1 MKPPDTFYIMQRM
14 RWLKKIFFIF
24 LCLLLL
30 SGLGI
35 FYLNTIFLPISAK
48 DILAS
53 KATSWLKRNVSIGEI
68 NFYLQKG
75 FVLKNIR
82 IEQQPPASVPFISID
97 EVRFNI
103 VLPNF
108 FRAREIFIPSITLD
122 KPVVHLKRIKDSQ
135 WNFSDLLTQSPTQ
148 REQKP
153 STKSTSVKFSLGA
166 IKMFKGQIHISDPAT
181 SETISAL
188 DASLQLSLPDA
199 IRFESDFVIDADRC
213 TFSTKG
219 KFSLASQELNA
230 TIKTRNFNPPRLIHL
245 TGVPLYVIFD
255 RWLIDEADLAV
266 QFKNKEW
273 TLKGMIIGPV
283 DITTKTDIA
292 VRTTGVIRSKNFTYH
307 KRGRDF
313 DLAGNF
319 LATDTSVAVGADK
332 MFSGNFSGT
341 AISFQKSGDH
351 FTMTGD
357 LAVQKAKMLWAQET
371 LTGDIETKKIFF
383 DKLDDKLVLV
393 GESKIIN
400 STFKDP
406 VWDMDINQAAAN
418 WKFDRHKNG
427 FLLDI
432 PDLRAKNLSG
442 LFLTTQVDG
451 SATAQNIKIDSTDE
465 ILNAQGHFATENL
478 KLLWP
483 NKISFAGNPQ
493 CDLTL
498 SRNPAVDDNKMI
510 PSGVIHFS
518 DDTFQGIP
526 KITQV
531 KNLTG
536 QLVFRQ
542 DEASSKNLTLTLGQ
556 TALSLAGTIKHFS
569 APDIKTKVLG
579 KDFDISVDFKTASQR
594 QNIRLEGL
602 VYDGKLSVDANVAL
616 QEKNVPGEITASLTG
631 LNVQRLKNTFGHLKD
646 KDLSGILSVNVNL
659 KGPLEDYKAL
669 KGDGAITIKEGKLLE
684 LEMLKGIWKVL
695 FNNLLVEDY
704 RKIAFT
710 HGKATFKVTDGS
722 IKTEDLLLE
731 SEPADISA
739 RGSLSLNG
747 QLNFD
752 VVAKVRQAPI
762 VTASALQAVP
772 TTIISQVVKNVV
784 GIKLTG
790 SITTPQVRYKI
801 LPLKVLEKTTG
812 SIFEGIQGMLEDI
825 WDN

>member
-1 MKPPDTFYIMQRM
+1 M
-14 RWLKKIFFIF
+14 RWLKKTFFILVF
-24 LCLLLL
+24 LSLVI
-30 SGLGI
+30 GGGI
-35 FYLNTIFLPISAK
+35 FYLNTIFFPLQVK
-48 DILAS
+48 DILSS
-53 KATSWLKRNVSIGEI
+53 KATAWLKRNVSIGEI
-68 NFYLQKG
+68 KLHPQKG
-75 FVLKNIR
+75 FILKNIR
-82 IEQQPPASVPFISID
+82 VDEQLSSAVAFISID

-122 KPVVHLKRIKDSQ
+122 KPVVNLKRIEDTQ
-135 WNFSDLLTQSPTQ
+135 WNFSDLLTKSPT
-148 REQKP
+148 KTANNS
-153 STKSTSVKFSLGA
+153 STKSPKVRFSLGGVK
-166 IKMFKGQIHISDPAT
+166 IQNGQIIISDPA
-181 SETISAL
+181 SNETISAL

-199 IRFESDFVIDADRC
+199 IRFESDFVIDADHC

-255 RWLIDEADLAV
+255 HWLIDEADLAV

-283 DITTKTDIA
+283 DITTRTDIA
-292 VRTTGVIRSKNFTYH
+292 VRTTGIIRSKNFTYH

-357 LAVQKAKMLWAQET
+357 LAAQKAKMLWAKET

-383 DKLDDKLVLV
+383 DKLDDKLVLA

-406 VWDMDINQAAAN
+406 VWDMAINQAAAN

-451 SATAQNIKIDSTDE
+451 SATAQNIKIDSADE
-465 ILNAQGHFATENL
+465 ILDAKGHFATENL

-483 NKISFAGNPQ
+483 SKISFAGNPQ

-556 TALSLAGTIKHFS
+556 TPLSLTGTIKHFS
-569 APDIKTKVLG
+569 VPDIDANVSG
-579 KDFDISVDFKTASQR
+579 KDFDVSVDFKTASQR

-631 LNVQRLKNTFGHLKD
+631 LNVQRLKNTFGQIKD

-739 RGSLSLNG
+739 RGSLSLSG

-752 VVAKVRQAPI
+752 VIAKVRQAPI
-762 VTASALQAVP
+762 VSASALQAVP
-772 TTIISQVVKNVV
+772 TKFFSNLEKIFVV
-784 GIKLTG
+784 IKPTG
-790 SITTPQVRYKI
+790 QITTPHFLNKI
-801 LPLKVLEKTTG
+801 LPLKVL
-812 SIFEGIQGMLEDI
+812 
-825 WDN
+825 

>member
-1 MKPPDTFYIMQRM
+1 M
-14 RWLKKIFFIF
+14 RWLKKTFFILVF
-24 LCLLLL
+24 LCLVL
-30 SGLGI
+30 GGGI
-35 FYLNTIFLPISAK
+35 FYLNTIFLPLQVK
-48 DILAS
+48 DILSA
-53 KATSWLKRNVSIGEI
+53 KATAWLKRNVSVGEI
-68 NFYLQKG
+68 KFHPQKG
-75 FVLKNIR
+75 FILKNIR
-82 IEQQPPASVPFISID
+82 IDEQLSSAVAFISID

-122 KPVVHLKRIKDSQ
+122 KPVVHLKRIKDDQ
-135 WNFSDLLTQSPTQ
+135 WNFSDLLTKSPTKT
-148 REQKP
+148 ENNS
-153 STKSTSVKFSLGA
+153 STKSGKVRFSLGA
-166 IKMFKGQIHISDPAT
+166 VKIQNGQVIISDPAT
-181 SETISAL
+181 SETINVL
-188 DASLQLSLPDA
+188 HASLQLSLPDA
-199 IRFESDFVIDADRC
+199 IRFESDFVIEADHC
-213 TFSTKG
+213 TLSMKG
-219 KFSLASQELNA
+219 KFFPAAQELNA
-230 TIKTRNFNPPRLIHL
+230 SIKTHNLNPPRLIHL
-245 TGVPLYVIFD
+245 TGVPLYVVFD

-266 QFKNKEW
+266 QFKNKQW
-273 TLKGMIIGPV
+273 TLKGMIAGPV

-292 VRTTGVIRSKNFTYH
+292 VRTTGVITSKNFIYH

-341 AISFQKSGDH
+341 AITFQKSGDH

-357 LAVQKAKMLWAQET
+357 LSAQKAKILWAKET
-371 LTGDIETKKIFF
+371 LIGDIETKKIFF
-383 DKLDDKLVLV
+383 DKFDDKLVLA
-393 GESKIIN
+393 GESKITN

-406 VWDMDINQAAAN
+406 VWDIAINQATTN
-418 WKFDRHKNG
+418 WKFNRHKNG

-465 ILNAQGHFATENL
+465 ILNARGDFKTENL

-498 SRNPAVDDNKMI
+498 SRNPAIDDNKMI

-518 DDTFQGIP
+518 NDTFQGIP
-526 KITQV
+526 KITQI

-536 QLVFRQ
+536 QLAFGA

-556 TALSLAGTIKHFS
+556 TPLSLSGTIKHFS
-569 APDIKTKVLG
+569 TPDIKANVSG
-579 KDFDISVDFKTASQR
+579 KDFDVSVDFKTASQR

-616 QEKNVPGEITASLTG
+616 QQENVPSEIAASITR
-631 LNVQRLKNTFGHLKD
+631 LNVQRLKNTFPRLKN
-646 KDLSGILSVNVNL
+646 KDLSGILSANVNL

-710 HGKATFKVTDGS
+710 QGKATFKVQDGF

-752 VVAKVRQAPI
+752 VIAKVRQAPI

-790 SITTPQVRYKI
+790 SITTPEVRYKI

-825 WDN
+825 LDQ